1 MEFVIQIVITGLTMG
16 SMYALAAVGLSLI
29 YGTLGMF
36 NMAHG
41 LFMTFGGYMA
51 YSAATAFSSFTP
63 RDPVARWRTS
73 RSAIPSATSPCSNT
87 SCLSREA
94 GCRCMGSKGCPCR
107 VGPGDTLPLE
117 KGNGRPVDL
126 PTTSP

>member
-1 MEFVIQIVITGLTMG
+1 MQFVIQIVITGLTMG

-51 YSAATAFSSFTP
+51 YSAATAFGIP
-63 RDPVARWRTS
+63 LVLGIVVAMVAAA
-73 RSAIPSATSPCSNT
+73 AIGMVT
-87 SCLSREA
+87 A
-94 GCRCMGSKGCPCR
+94 GLASLAFMGFAGL
-107 VGPGDTLPLE
+107 V
-117 KGNGRPVDL
+117 
-126 PTTSP
+126 